1 MHIIDLHFLG
11 IPQANASY
19 LLETSAGPIL
29 IESGPHSTFETLK
42 KGINDLGFKVSDIQ
56 HLFLS
61 HIHFDHA
68 GAAWA
73 FAEQGATIYVHP
85 FGAPH
90 LSHPERLVESARRI
104 YKDQMDSLW
113 GAMNPIPKEQIISV
127 KNEEE
132 FTIGDTTMK
141 AWHTPGHAV
150 HHIAWQFGDE
160 LMAGDVAGVKING
173 EMVVPPCPPPDI
185 NIEDWVA
192 SINILRS
199 LNLKTIYISH
209 FGKITNIET
218 HLNELEEILWDWANW
233 MKPHFEAGSS
243 VPEIVPL
250 FVEHVKNQ
258 MLEKGMSEAAVKQ
271 YEASNPSFMS
281 VAGLMRYWKK
291 KTQA

>member
-1 MHIIDLHFLG
+1 L
-11 IPQANASY
+11 QN
-19 LLETSAGPIL
+19 T
-29 IESGPHSTFETLK
+29 
-42 KGINDLGFKVSDIQ
+42 
-56 HLFLS
+56 
-61 HIHFDHA
+61 
-68 GAAWA
+68 
-73 FAEQGATIYVHP
+73 TIYVHP

-104 YKDQMDSLW
+104 YKEQMDSLW

-127 KNEEE
+127 QNEQE
-132 FTIGDTTMK
+132 FTIGDTTLK

-160 LMAGDVAGVKING
+160 MMAGDVAGVKING

-185 NIEDWVA
+185 NIEDWVD
-192 SINILRS
+192 SINILRG

-209 FGKITNIET
+209 YGKVTNIES
-218 HLNELEEILWDWANW
+218 HLNDLEKILWDWANW

-243 VPEIVPL
+243 VSEITPL
-250 FVEHVKNQ
+250 FVKHVSQQ
-258 MLEKGMSEAAVKQ
+258 MLDHGMSEAAVKQ

-291 KTQA
+291 KSQA

>member
-1 MHIIDLHFLG
+1 M
-11 IPQANASY
+11 
-19 LLETSAGPIL
+19 ETSAGPIL

-160 LMAGDVAGVKING
+160 MMAGDVAGVKING